1 MMVLCLVN
9 YKKGYHLTTI
19 NLITPLDKFFGDN
32 NRLLILFPSQSLQ
45 NDLQNDILNK
55 IDDDLDIYVF
65 QEPIYE
71 PAKLDWLM
79 TVFHMADTVIVDI
92 DNCAP
97 YIRDLLSFMIAKSK
111 TYWLTNGENS
121 VYNHLSNK
129 RIFNLESIQT
139 IGDISV
145 KTAEPKL

>member
-1 MMVLCLVN
+1 M
-9 YKKGYHLTTI
+9 TTI
-19 NLITPLDKFFGDN
+19 NIITSPDKFYGDTPS
-32 NRLLILFPSQSLQ
+32 LLVIHPSVELQ
-45 NDLQNDILNK
+45 TDLQQNVLTNIF
-55 IDDDLDIYVF
+55 DDLNVYIYN
-65 QEPIYE
+65 EPVSDS
-71 PAKLDWLM
+71 AKIEWLL
-79 TVFHMADTVIVDI
+79 TVFHLADTVIIDVDH
-92 DNCAP
+92 CSLH
-97 YIRDLLSFMIAKSK
+97 IRNLLSFMIAKSK